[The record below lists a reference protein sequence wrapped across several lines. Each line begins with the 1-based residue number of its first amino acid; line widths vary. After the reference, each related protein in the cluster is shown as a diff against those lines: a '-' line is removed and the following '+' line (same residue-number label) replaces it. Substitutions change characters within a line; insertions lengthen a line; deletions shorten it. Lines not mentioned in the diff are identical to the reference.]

1 MAIEVKWSE
10 ESKRTFEA
18 NIDYL
23 LKAWSEKEVRGFVQ
37 QAMYVISRLQEHPE
51 SYNPSL
57 KNKQVRRARL
67 NKYITLYY
75 RYYPSRREII
85 LLSFWHSRQ
94 DPGRLKF

>member
-1 MAIEVKWSE
+1 MAIEVKWSD
-10 ESKRTFEA
+10 ESKRTFEE

-23 LKAWSEKEVRGFVQ
+23 LKAWSDKEVRQFVQ

-57 KNKQVRRARL
+57 KNQRVRRARL

-75 RYYPSRREII
+75 RYYRSRGEII
-85 LLSFWHSRQ
+85 LLSFWNTRQ
-94 DPGRLKF
+94 DPRRLEF